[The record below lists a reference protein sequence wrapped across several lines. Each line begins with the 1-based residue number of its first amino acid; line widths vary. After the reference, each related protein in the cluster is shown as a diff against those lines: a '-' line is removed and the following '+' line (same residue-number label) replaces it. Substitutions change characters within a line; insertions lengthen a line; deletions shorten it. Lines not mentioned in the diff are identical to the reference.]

1 MSFDNILCEKA
12 DGIAKVTVNRPD
24 KLNALNAAT
33 IAELAACFAELEDD
47 DAARVVVLTGAGEK
61 AFVAGADIGELADM
75 TASGAEQLAAR
86 GQALMDR
93 IENLGKPVIAA
104 VNGFALGGGCELA
117 MACTFRYAVET
128 ARLNFQLNDLDGRA
142 THMIG
147 TLDSVAEDG
156 FDLIL
161 ANIYGDILL
170 DLVDSL
176 TFKLKPGGS
185 LLLSG
190 ILWEYNFDVRQAYK
204 KRGCEVLRN
213 RILDEFST
221 ILLRKE

>member
-1 MSFDNILCEKA
+1 MYQPFNIGTNFRITPPGHPPST
-12 DGIAKVTVNRPD
+12 DGRIDLVMQRGAFGSGEHETTVS
-24 KLNALNAAT
+24 
-33 IAELAACFAELEDD
+33 CLEILE
-47 DAARVVVLTGAGEK
+47 AFPEIKGARVLDLGSGTG
-61 AFVAGADIGELADM
+61 ILA
-75 TASGAEQLAAR
+75 
-86 GQALMDR
+86 
-93 IENLGKPVIAA
+93 IAA
-104 VNGFALGGGCELA
+104 LALGSAHAVCVDIEQK
-117 MACTFRYAVET
+117 AVET
-128 ARLNFQLNDLDGRA
+128 AQLNFQLNDLDGRA

-147 TLDSVAEDG
+147 TLDTVAEDG

-176 TFKLKPGGS
+176 TFKLKPGGT

-190 ILWEYNFDVRQAYK
+190 ILWEYNFDVRQAYE